1 MNIDELVSIMNHNL
15 KKVIKMVLSGLQ
27 NSNYPISYTEQ
38 DNIKQEYIE
47 LLFGKQDDVVK
58 INSSHFIGYQTFALE
73 LKHIMEPSDNMK
85 HPNVRTNYTVT
96 DKADGDRNLLFINK
110 EKKFQ

>member
-1 MNIDELVSIMNHNL
+1 MCLLVERISA
-15 KKVIKMVLSGLQ
+15 KYSLSAPSKYFL
-27 NSNYPISYTEQ
+27 
-38 DNIKQEYIE
+38 
-47 LLFGKQDDVVK
+47 
-58 INSSHFIGYQTFALE
+58 FIGYQTFALE

-110 EKKFQ
+110 EGKMKKELAKDGLHLNQNGYERWCNQIKDIVEN